1 MPLIKWGWNLL
12 LKPSEMEAT
21 FKHNLDVEERYFSLD
36 IEALKNYDE
45 GFRQAYD
52 NGTEYE
58 MSIKLSNIYA
68 ICPRKRQRKQ
78 LYERLVQ
85 FLAHKGLTLRITS
98 RKHEKEKVINNQL
111 SKEHYD

>member
-1 MPLIKWGWNLL
+1 MDTN
-12 LKPSEMEAT
+12 

-52 NGTEYE
+52 NGKEYD
-58 MSIKLSNIYA
+58 MSIKLSKIFT

-98 RKHEKEKVINNQL
+98 RKHNRTNKQL
-111 SKEHYD
+111 SQENYD

>member
-1 MPLIKWGWNLL
+1 MPLIKWGLNLL
-12 LKPSEMEAT
+12 LKPSEMEAN

-52 NGTEYE
+52 NGKEYD
-58 MSIKLSNIYA
+58 MSIKLSKIFT

-78 LYERLVQ
+78 LYERLVR
-85 FLAHKGLTLRITS
+85 FLALKGITLKISS
-98 RKHEKEKVINNQL
+98 RKHEKTNTE
-111 SKEHYD
+111 

>member
-52 NGTEYE
+52 NGKEYE
-58 MSIKLSNIYA
+58 MSITLSNIYA